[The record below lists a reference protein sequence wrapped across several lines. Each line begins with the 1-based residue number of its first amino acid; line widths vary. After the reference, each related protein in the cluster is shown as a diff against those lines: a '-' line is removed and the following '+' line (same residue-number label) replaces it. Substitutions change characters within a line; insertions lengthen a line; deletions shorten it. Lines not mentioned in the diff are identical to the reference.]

1 MIDSD
6 AAGTKIIGFNFLMH
20 PSSSLLENQ
29 VIQLCQKTKLSSGVG
44 MNLVFIVK
52 NIPVDRMKV
61 HDS

>member
-6 AAGTKIIGFNFLMH
+6 AAGTKMIGFNFLMH

-52 NIPVDRMKV
+52 KTPGEANEGA
-61 HDS
+61 